1 MKPIELTIQG
11 LNSFREEQH
20 IDFETLCADGLF
32 GIFGPTGSGKSTIL
46 DGITL
51 ALYGT
56 VERAANNTSG
66 ILNQLEKQMAVGFT
80 FELTGEQTSRYRA
93 ERSYKRTKDGGLRL
107 ASCRLIKQ
115 GKVNEV
121 LADKERDLTKGV
133 QEILG
138 LTHDDFTRAV
148 VLPQGKFAEFLTLK
162 GNERRKMLQR
172 LFHLEKYGDELTAR
186 LKQASEARKQQLT
199 IISEKQALLGDAS
212 EDAVNQAKAS
222 CEQIERDLHRLR
234 TKLAESEAEKKSFE
248 QIWSLQEEKQAKS
261 ERMLELEKEKGTY
274 DEIREKLV
282 KDEAAEKL
290 MPYLEALIEAEKE
303 DAQA

>member
-1 MKPIELTIQG
+1 MKPIELTLNG

-20 IDFETLCADGLF
+20 IDFEALCADGLF

-66 ILNQLEKQMAVGFT
+66 ILNQLEEQMSVGFT
-80 FELTGEQTSRYRA
+80 FELSGDKTERYRA

-107 ASCRLIKQ
+107 ASCRLLKLDA
-115 GKVNEV
+115 VNEV
-121 LADKERDLTKGV
+121 IADKERDLTRSV

-162 GNERRKMLQR
+162 GNDRRKMLQR
-172 LFHLEKYGDELTAR
+172 LFHLEKYGDELSAR
-186 LKQASEARKQQLT
+186 LKRAFDERKQQLQ
-199 IISEKQALLGDAS
+199 IIVEKQAMLGDAS
-212 EDAVNQAKAS
+212 IEAVNAAIKR
-222 CEQIERDLHRLR
+222 CTEIEHELTLSR
-234 TKLAESEAEKKSFE
+234 TDRKS
-248 QIWSLQEEKQAKS
+248 
-261 ERMLELEKEKGTY
+261 
-274 DEIREKLV
+274 V
-282 KDEAAEKL
+282 V
-290 MPYLEALIEAEKE
+290 
-303 DAQA
+303 